1 MTAKMDMR
9 DSFITALYDVAKQDP
24 DVLILSNDFGA
35 PSLDRFRADLPKQFI
50 NAAISEQNMVSTA
63 AGLAK
68 DGKKVIVYSIA
79 TFVTLRSLEQIKIDL
94 CVMNVPVT
102 ILAVGTGYAYSTDG
116 PTHHATEDIAILRT
130 LSNMTIYSPADSTTA
145 AALANNFGKATG
157 PTYLRFDRG
166 KWNSLYDANHDFSAG
181 MSVVRPGKQIAL
193 VSTGIMVHR
202 ALEVAEDLAAHGID
216 ARVIDLYRLKPLPV
230 EAFRQALTDVDAVVS
245 IEEQTKNGALGGLV
259 AETMA
264 DLGLVKPLKRFA
276 IDDDKLYDYGMRDR
290 LHKERGLDRASIAS
304 SLVSWLGGR
313 GAAAPASRSEKVAI

>member
-1 MTAKMDMR
+1 MMPKYDMR
-9 DSFITALYDVAKQDP
+9 DSFLSELYNVAARDR

-35 PSLDRFRADLPKQFI
+35 PTLDKFRADFPKQFI

-116 PTHHATEDIAILRT
+116 PTHHATEDIALLRT
-130 LSNMTIYSPADSTTA
+130 LSNMSIFSPSDSVTA
-145 AALANNFGKATG
+145 ASLGANFGRAKG

-166 KWNSLYDANHDFSAG
+166 KWNSLYDEKYNFTEGLA
-181 MSVVRPGKQIAL
+181 VLKPGKRIAL

-202 ALEVAEDLAAHGID
+202 ALEVAQDLGAQGID
-216 ARVIDLYRLKPLPV
+216 AQVIDLYRIKPLP
-230 EAFRQALTDVDAVVS
+230 AAALRQALSGVDAVAT
-245 IEEQTKNGALGGLV
+245 IEEQTRNGALGGLV
-259 AETMA
+259 AESMA
-264 DLGLVKPLKRFA
+264 DLDIVKPLKRFA
-276 IDDDKLYDYGMRDR
+276 IDDDKLYAYGTRDR
-290 LHKERGLDRASIAS
+290 LHKERGLDRAFIAAT
-304 SLVSWLGGR
+304 LTTWLDNKPGT
-313 GAAAPASRSEKVAI
+313 AAASHSEKVAI